1 MANTFTQVHIQIV
14 FSVRSRASLIKDEWR
29 EDLHRYITGIVQNK
43 GHKMLAIN
51 SMPDHI
57 HVFIGMKPEA
67 ALSDLVRDIKSNSS
81 RWVNDEKPMRV
92 KFEWQEGYGAF
103 SYSHSQIGDV
113 IAYIQK
119 QQEHHR
125 RKPFREEYLEFV
137 KKFDIAYD
145 PRYLFDL
152 EEDSRAGVPGEED
165 EPD

>member
-1 MANTFTQVHIQIV
+1 MANTFTQLYIQIV
-14 FSVRSRASLIKDEWR
+14 FSVRSRASLIKDQWR
-29 EDLHRYITGIVQNK
+29 ENLHRYITGIVQNK

-57 HVFIGMKPEA
+57 HIFVSMKPDA

-81 RWVNDEKPMRV
+81 KWINDEKSKHV

-113 IAYIQK
+113 ISYIRN

-125 RKPFREEYLEFV
+125 KKPFREEYLDFLR
-137 KKFDIAYD
+137 KFGISYD
-145 PRYLFDL
+145 PKYLFDI
-152 EEDSRAGVPGEED
+152 EEEESKQA
-165 EPD
+165 